1 MKGEI
6 CLLLSSSLL
15 RLKSTSQGHQIYLYI
30 MADYASTWPVP
41 CFTSN
46 WIESLHNITEKKDTL
61 QPLDQ
66 LKGVFL
72 LSVMEFLEIAKA
84 NGHLENLNVKIPN
97 CLGDLQIVRAI
108 WSDTKVSVARWIRV
122 PELLWDI

>member
-6 CLLLSSSLL
+6 CLLLSSGFLC
-15 RLKSTSQGHQIYLYI
+15 LKSTFQGHQIVI

-41 CFTSN
+41 CFTGN
-46 WIESLHNITEKKDTL
+46 WIESLHNKTEKKDTL

-66 LKGVFL
+66 LKCVFL
-72 LSVMEFLEIAKA
+72 LSVIEFLEIAKA
-84 NGHLENLNVKIPN
+84 NGHLENLNVNIPN

-108 WSDTKVSVARWIRV
+108 WSDTKVSVAR
-122 PELLWDI
+122 